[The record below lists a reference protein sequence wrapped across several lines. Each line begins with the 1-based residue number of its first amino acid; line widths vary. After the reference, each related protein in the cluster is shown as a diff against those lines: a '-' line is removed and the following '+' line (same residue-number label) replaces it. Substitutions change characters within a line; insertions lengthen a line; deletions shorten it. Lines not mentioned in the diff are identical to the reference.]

1 MTSHV
6 RHPMQSCGSGK
17 MTASASAVD
26 LGLAPLAMPTPPIAS
41 SAMNATIG
49 AAPFRRSRRESSG
62 SAAVSSGPDGSSLT
76 ADPFLVGQ
84 SRRGRLGRQRDA
96 RGEVLQRVHV
106 AQYAAILHVEVHA
119 DVGVAL
125 DDLVEI
131 GPRIGRRDLV

>member
-76 ADPFLVGQ
+76 ADPFLVGH
-84 SRRGRLGRQRDA
+84 SRRGRLGRQPYA
-96 RGEVLQRVHV
+96 GGEALPGAHV
-106 AQYAAILHVEVHA
+106 ARARADPHA
-119 DVGVAL
+119 GGHAGVGVRLA
-125 DDLVEI
+125 DLS
-131 GPRIGRRDLV
+131 GL

>member
-76 ADPFLVGQ
+76 ADPFLGGQ
-84 SRRGRLGRQRDA
+84 SRRGRLGRQPDA
-96 RGEVLQRVHV
+96 RRQALERVHF
-106 AQYAAILHVEVHA
+106 ARGAALPYLEVHPA
-119 DVGVAL
+119 SAV
-125 DDLVEI
+125 
-131 GPRIGRRDLV
+131 